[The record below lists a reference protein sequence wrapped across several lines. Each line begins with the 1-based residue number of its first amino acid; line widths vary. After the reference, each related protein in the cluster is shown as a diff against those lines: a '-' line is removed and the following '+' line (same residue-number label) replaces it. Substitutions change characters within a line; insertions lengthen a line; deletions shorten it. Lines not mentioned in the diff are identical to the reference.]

1 MDEVRVFLNYNGR
14 WDENNRYVDN
24 ETKEILV
31 SLGTSYVGLLE
42 ILFGALGLG
51 PSSQTIR
58 MKYIAEVG
66 SSPIK
71 ILHDR
76 DVLFYLKLKKKD
88 HQIDSYPICLEI
100 LNEPMKEILP
110 PSLEEN
116 NHVSD
121 ANILNPPHE
130 FNPDPPVEA
139 NGVRLNAG
147 TEDEINVANT
157 LSNAQVF
164 TEERFTE
171 RETES
176 SNADDG
182 HGTNEEFEYGVRDTV
197 CEGEET
203 NSVTC
208 SRCKHYGHNRRTCPN
223 SIPLSPDNSDDNW
236 STGPSA
242 TNSDS

>member
-1 MDEVRVFLNYNGR
+1 MDEVCVFLNYNGR

-24 ETKEILV
+24 ETKEVLV
-31 SLGTSYVGLLE
+31 PLGTSYVGLLE

-130 FNPDPPVEA
+130 FDP
-139 NGVRLNAG
+139 
-147 TEDEINVANT
+147 
-157 LSNAQVF
+157 
-164 TEERFTE
+164 
-171 RETES
+171 
-176 SNADDG
+176 
-182 HGTNEEFEYGVRDTV
+182 
-197 CEGEET
+197 
-203 NSVTC
+203 
-208 SRCKHYGHNRRTCPN
+208 
-223 SIPLSPDNSDDNW
+223 
-236 STGPSA
+236 
-242 TNSDS
+242 